1 MQTLDQLTRAP
12 ASAASPITSNP
23 ATTRSSLASQRKA
36 RVVIDDQHP
45 DRHGRIV
52 ARDRSGKSLNFAA
65 TLHSMAPRIRE
76 TAISQLR
83 RGALEF
89 CVLALLRDGER
100 YSYEIVRALGD
111 ADGLVTTEGTL
122 YPLLGRLR
130 REGVV
135 DTTWRESPSGPPRR
149 YYRLTPDGQAALDGF
164 VIEWT
169 RFRDSVDTLLGNGVL
184 R

>member
-1 MQTLDQLTRAP
+1 MAQEVGGFRHEAPECDLDILAGHPFRQVVNAPLNRRALTQLAP
-12 ASAASPITSNP
+12 P
-23 ATTRSSLASQRKA
+23 ATLRSM
-36 RVVIDDQHP
+36 
-45 DRHGRIV
+45 V
-52 ARDRSGKSLNFAA
+52 AGVSEK
-65 TLHSMAPRIRE
+65 
-76 TAISQLR
+76 AISQLR
-83 RGALEF
+83 RGVLEF

-100 YSYEIVRALGD
+100 YSYELVRALGD

-149 YYRLTPDGQAALDGF
+149 YYRLTPDGQAALGGF
-164 VIEWT
+164 VVEWT
-169 RFRDSVDTLLGNGVL
+169 RLRDSVDALLGNGVL